1 MLQIIETFKSVQG
14 ESTHAGKV
22 CFFIRL
28 SGCNLRCSYCDTAY
42 AWEGGE
48 ERSVGSLLDE
58 VTASGCATVEITGGE
73 PLLQKETPLLAE
85 KLLAMGKEV
94 LIETN
99 GSVDFSILPEG
110 CCRIVDCKLPA
121 SGMAQYNCYEA
132 YKHLT
137 SRDEV
142 KFVVSDR
149 QDFDFALD
157 VIKKYRLIEKT
168 PHLLFSPVWGRVS
181 PENLAEWVVSSQL
194 PLRMQIQ
201 MHKVIWGDRKGV

>member
-28 SGCNLRCSYCDTAY
+28 AGCNLRCSYCDTSY

-48 ERSVGSLLDE
+48 LFSIEELVSLAE
-58 VTASGCATVEITGGE
+58 ASDAAVVEITGGE
-73 PLLQKETPLLAE
+73 PLLQNETPLLAQ
-85 KLLAMGKEV
+85 KLLDAGKTV

-99 GSVDFSILPEG
+99 GSVDFSVLPEG

-121 SGMAQYNCYEA
+121 SGMSEHNCYAA
-132 YKHLT
+132 YSGLT

-149 QDFDFALD
+149 NDFDFAES
-157 VIKKYRLIEKT
+157 VIEKYHLADKT
-168 PHLLFSPVWGRVS
+168 PNLLFSPVWDRVAPETLAQWVIDS
-181 PENLAEWVVSSQL
+181 PHPV
-194 PLRMQIQ
+194 RMQIQ
-201 MHKVIWGDRKGV
+201 MHKVIWGDKKGV

>member
-42 AWEGGE
+42 AWQGGGM
-48 ERSVGSLLDE
+48 RSVESLLDE
-58 VTASGCATVEITGGE
+58 AAAAGCSTVEVTGGE
-73 PLLQKETPLLAE
+73 PLLQKETPLLVE
-85 KLLAMGKEV
+85 KLLSRGKEV

-99 GSVDFSILPEG
+99 GSVDFSILPPG

-121 SGMAQYNCYEA
+121 SGMAQYNCYDA
-132 YKHLT
+132 YSHLT
-137 SRDEV
+137 QLDEV

-157 VIKKYRLIEKT
+157 VIKKYELTAKT
-168 PHLLFSPVWGRVS
+168 PHLLFSPVWGRIA
-181 PENLAEWVVSSQL
+181 PETLAEWVVNSQL
-194 PLRMQIQ
+194 PIRMQIQ
-201 MHKVIWGDRKGV
+201 MHKVIWGDKKGV

>member
-28 SGCNLRCSYCDTAY
+28 SGCNLRCSYCDTTY

-48 ERSVGSLLDE
+48 ERSVESLLDE
-58 VTASGCATVEITGGE
+58 AAASNCNTVEITGGE
-73 PLLQKETPLLAE
+73 PLLQKDTPLLAE

-99 GSVDFSILPEG
+99 GSVDFSILPAG

-121 SGMAQYNCYEA
+121 SGMEKHNYYEA

-137 SRDEV
+137 SCDEV

-157 VIKKYRLIEKT
+157 VIKKYSLVEKT
-168 PHLLFSPVWGRVS
+168 PHLLFSPVWDRVS
-181 PENLAEWVVSSQL
+181 PEDLAEWVISSQL

-201 MHKVIWGDRKGV
+201 MHKVIWGDKKGV

>member
-42 AWEGGE
+42 AWQGGE
-48 ERSVGSLLDE
+48 MRSVESLLDE
-58 VTASGCATVEITGGE
+58 AAAAGCSMVEVTGGE
-73 PLLQKETPLLAE
+73 PLLQKDTPLLVE
-85 KLLAMGKEV
+85 KLLSMGKEV

-99 GSVDFSILPEG
+99 GSVDFSILPPG

-121 SGMAQYNCYEA
+121 SGMAQYNCYDA
-132 YKHLT
+132 YSHLT
-137 SRDEV
+137 QLDEV

-149 QDFDFALD
+149 QDFDFAID
-157 VIKKYRLIEKT
+157 VIKKYELTAKT
-168 PHLLFSPVWGRVS
+168 PHLLFSPVWGRIA
-181 PENLAEWVVSSQL
+181 PETLAEWVVNSQL
-194 PLRMQIQ
+194 PIRMQIQ
-201 MHKVIWGDRKGV
+201 MHKVIWGDKKGV

>member
-28 SGCNLRCSYCDTAY
+28 SGCNLRCSYCDTDY
-42 AWEGGE
+42 AWQGGE
-48 ERSVGSLLDE
+48 MRSVESLLDE
-58 VTASGCATVEITGGE
+58 AEAAGCSTVEITGGE

-85 KLLAMGKEV
+85 KLLSMGKEV

-99 GSVDFSILPEG
+99 GSVDFSILPPG

-121 SGMAQYNCYEA
+121 SGMAQYNCYDA
-132 YKHLT
+132 YRHLT
-137 SRDEV
+137 ELDEV

-149 QDFDFALD
+149 QDFDFAIE
-157 VIKKYRLIEKT
+157 VIKKYGLTAKT
-168 PHLLFSPVWGRVS
+168 PHLLFSPVWGRIS
-181 PENLAEWVVSSQL
+181 PETLAELVVNSQL
-194 PLRMQIQ
+194 PVRMQIQ
-201 MHKVIWGDRKGV
+201 MHKVIWGDKKGV

>member
-42 AWEGGE
+42 AWQGGGM
-48 ERSVGSLLDE
+48 RSVESLLDE
-58 VTASGCATVEITGGE
+58 AAAAGCSMVEVTGGE
-73 PLLQKETPLLAE
+73 PLLQKETPLLVE

-99 GSVDFSILPEG
+99 GSVDFSILPPG

-121 SGMAQYNCYEA
+121 SGMAQYNCYDA
-132 YKHLT
+132 YSHLT
-137 SRDEV
+137 QLDEV

-149 QDFDFALD
+149 QDFDFAID
-157 VIKKYRLIEKT
+157 VIKKYELTAKT
-168 PHLLFSPVWGRVS
+168 PHLLFSPVWGRIA
-181 PENLAEWVVSSQL
+181 PDTLAEWVVNSQL
-194 PLRMQIQ
+194 PIRMQIQ
-201 MHKVIWGDRKGV
+201 MHKVIWGDKKGV

>member
-1 MLQIIETFKSVQG
+1 MLQVIETFKSVQG

-58 VTASGCATVEITGGE
+58 VASANCATVEITGGE

-149 QDFDFALD
+149 RDFDFALD

-181 PENLAEWVVSSQL
+181 PENLAEWVVNSQL

>member
-28 SGCNLRCSYCDTAY
+28 SGCNLKCSYCDTAY

-48 ERSVGSLLDE
+48 SRSVESLLDE
-58 VTASGCATVEITGGE
+58 TASSGCATVEITGGE
-73 PLLQKETPLLAE
+73 PLLQGDTPILAE

-99 GSVDFSILPEG
+99 GSVDFSILPPG

-121 SGMAQYNCYEA
+121 SGMDKYNCYEA

-137 SRDEV
+137 KLDEV

-149 QDFDFALD
+149 QDFDFAIK
-157 VIKKYRLIEKT
+157 VIKQYDLVEKT
-168 PHLLFSPVWGRVS
+168 PHLLFSPVWGRIL
-181 PENLAEWVVSSQL
+181 PETLAEWVVNSQL

-201 MHKVIWGDRKGV
+201 MHKVIWGDKKGV

>member
-28 SGCNLRCSYCDTAY
+28 SGCNLRCSYCDTEY
-42 AWEGGE
+42 AWEGGIL
-48 ERSVGSLLDE
+48 RSVESIAAE
-58 VTASGCATVEITGGE
+58 VEASGCRTVEITGGE
-73 PLLQKETPLLAE
+73 PLMQQETPLLAE

-99 GSVDFSILPEG
+99 GSLDFSILPPG
-110 CCRIVDCKLPA
+110 CCRIVDCKLPG
-121 SGMAQYNCYEA
+121 SGMADKNCYQA

-149 QDFDFALD
+149 NDFDFAVD
-157 VIKKYRLIEKT
+157 VIKKYRLNEKT
-168 PHLLFSPVWGRVS
+168 PHLLFSPVWGRIA
-181 PENLAEWVVSSQL
+181 PETLAELVVNC
-194 PLRMQIQ
+194 PVPARMQIQ
-201 MHKVIWGDRKGV
+201 MHKVIWGDKKGV

>member
-48 ERSVGSLLDE
+48 MRSVESLLDE
-58 VTASGCATVEITGGE
+58 AAAADCNTVEITGGE
-73 PLLQKETPLLAE
+73 PLLQKDTPLLAK
-85 KLLAMGKEV
+85 KLLDMGKEV

-99 GSVDFSILPEG
+99 GSVDFSILPPG

-121 SGMAQYNCYEA
+121 SGMAQHNCYEA
-132 YKHLT
+132 YQHLT
-137 SRDEV
+137 QLDEV

-149 QDFDFALD
+149 QDFDFALN
-157 VIKKYRLIEKT
+157 VIEQHRLAEKT
-168 PHLLFSPVWGRVS
+168 PHLLFSPVWGRIA
-181 PENLAEWVVSSQL
+181 PETLAAWVVNSQL

-201 MHKVIWGDRKGV
+201 MHKVIWGDKKGV

>member
-1 MLQIIETFKSVQG
+1 MLQIIETFTSVQG

-28 SGCNLRCSYCDTAY
+28 AGCNLRCTYCDTAY
-42 AWEGGE
+42 AWEGGKEFSVE
-48 ERSVGSLLDE
+48 ELVSLA
-58 VTASGCATVEITGGE
+58 VSSGVAVVEITGGE
-73 PLLQKETPLLAE
+73 PLLQKETPLLAQ
-85 KLLAMGKEV
+85 KLLEAGKTV

-121 SGMAQYNCYEA
+121 SGMAEHNCYAA
-132 YKHLT
+132 YSCLT

-149 QDFDFALD
+149 NDFEFAET
-157 VIKKYRLIEKT
+157 VIEKYHLADKT
-168 PHLLFSPVWGRVS
+168 PHLLFSPVWDRVKPETLAQWVISS
-181 PENLAEWVVSSQL
+181 PHPV
-194 PLRMQIQ
+194 RMQIQ

>member
-28 SGCNLRCSYCDTAY
+28 SGCNLRCNYCDTEY
-42 AWEGGE
+42 AWEGGIS
-48 ERSVGSLLDE
+48 RSVESIVAE
-58 VTASGCATVEITGGE
+58 VEASGCRTVEITGGE
-73 PLLQKETPLLAE
+73 PLMQKETPLLAE
-85 KLLAMGKEV
+85 KLLALGKEV

-99 GSVDFSILPEG
+99 GSLDFSVLPPG

-121 SGMAQYNCYEA
+121 SGMAEKNCYQA

-149 QDFDFALD
+149 DDFDFAVD
-157 VIKKYRLIEKT
+157 VIKKYRLNEKT
-168 PHLLFSPVWGRVS
+168 PHLLFSPVWGRIT
-181 PENLAEWVVSSQL
+181 PETLAELVVNCDV
-194 PLRMQIQ
+194 PVRMQIQ
-201 MHKVIWGDRKGV
+201 MHKVIWGDKKGV

>member
-28 SGCNLRCSYCDTAY
+28 SGCNLRCNYCDTDY
-42 AWEGGE
+42 AWEGGVW
-48 ERSVGSLLDE
+48 RSVDDLISE
-58 VTASGCATVEITGGE
+58 VEASGCRTVEITGGE
-73 PLLQKETPLLAE
+73 PLMQKSTPLLAE
-85 KLLAMGKEV
+85 KLLANGKEV

-99 GSVDFSILPEG
+99 GSLDFSVLPPG

-121 SGMAQYNCYEA
+121 SGMAEKNCYQA

-137 SRDEV
+137 ARDEV

-149 QDFDFALD
+149 QDFDFAVK
-157 VIKKYRLIEKT
+157 VIKQYRLNEKT
-168 PHLLFSPVWGRVS
+168 PHLLFSPVWGRIS
-181 PENLAEWVVSSQL
+181 PEDLAELVVNCEI
-194 PLRMQIQ
+194 PVRMQIQ
-201 MHKVIWGDRKGV
+201 MHKVIWGDKKGV